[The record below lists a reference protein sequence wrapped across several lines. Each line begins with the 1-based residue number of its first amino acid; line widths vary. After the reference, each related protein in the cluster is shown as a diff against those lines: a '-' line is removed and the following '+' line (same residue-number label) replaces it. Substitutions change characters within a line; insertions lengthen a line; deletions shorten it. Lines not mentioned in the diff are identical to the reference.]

1 MQHTI
6 NKMII
11 YKSFTFDSAHYLPEV
26 PKGHKCGN
34 MHGHTYS
41 LKVFVSGEIDPVTCW
56 FMDFEDL
63 KKTINPVIERLDHQV
78 LNEIEGLENP
88 TAENVVVWI
97 WNQIY
102 TRLPELVR
110 LELSETPGSGVIYEG
125 R

>member
-1 MQHTI
+1 LQHTI

>member
-63 KKTINPVIERLDHQV
+63 KNTINPVIARLDHQV

-88 TAENVVVWI
+88 TTENVVIWI

-102 TRLPELVR
+102 SRLPELVK

>member
-102 TRLPELVR
+102 TRLPELVK

>member
-1 MQHTI
+1 MRHTI

-88 TAENVVVWI
+88 TTENVVVWI

-102 TRLPELVR
+102 TRLPELVK